1 MPTLQEIIGLIF
13 LIAGTLFVL
22 IGVYGTL
29 FRLKDVYQRLHAAG
43 TVGTMGLVLTLIG
56 VTILQPEIW
65 PRALVLTLFVVITA
79 PVATHAIS
87 NAAHGE
93 DVVETGL
100 KRDDL
105 REDYPSEQRK

>member
-13 LIAGTLFVL
+13 LVGGTLFVL

-43 TVGTMGLVLTLIG
+43 TVGTLGLVLILIG
-56 VTILQPEIW
+56 VTIMQPDIW
-65 PRALVLTLFVVITA
+65 PRTLVLTLFVVITA
-79 PVATHAIS
+79 PVATHAIA

-93 DVVETGL
+93 DVVESGM

-105 REDYPSEQRK
+105 RDDFPSEQRK